1 MRLASKIFL
10 ASSLV
15 IAVLVAVGAWS
26 LKAVGDLVA
35 VNREIGARAVPS
47 VRIASAA
54 RDAVLALEGLEARF
68 LVLGDRQYATLWNE
82 KATRARE
89 ELDRLGA
96 LLRTSPE
103 RSLLRDAVFAFDRYR
118 EVVAEEHELMLRGR
132 RERALK
138 LAEGDGRVQAERIE
152 RALESLVDTIHGAAV
167 TAQADARRLET
178 RTWTGV
184 LAALGAALALG
195 LLGTAIIANRLTRSL
210 RVLSRATVTVGS
222 GAFVEPVRV
231 QGRDEIASLTRAF
244 NAMAARLREVDQL
257 KQSFLATV
265 THELR
270 SPLTSMREAAHLLRE
285 RVPGELNPKQA
296 RLVDIVEESTERL
309 LRLVNQ
315 ILDLSRLRAGMAS
328 MARTRVDVSR
338 VAVRAVDEL
347 RPQAEEAG
355 LTLSVDQVGR
365 RFDVIGDSDRLI
377 QVAVNLIGNA
387 LRFTPRGGRVTARVV
402 DAASE
407 VELQVEDTGVGI
419 PAAALPHVFEWYGQ
433 AHQDRGGTGLG
444 LAIVR
449 SIVLAHG
456 GRVTVE
462 SHEGKGSRFTVLL
475 PRQGVEG

>member
-10 ASSLV
+10 ASSLG
-15 IAVLVAVGAWS
+15 IAVLFAVGAWS
-26 LKAVGDLVA
+26 LKAVADLVA
-35 VNREIGARAVPS
+35 VNREIGARAVPA
-47 VRIASAA
+47 VRIAAAA
-54 RDAVLALEGLEARF
+54 RDAILGLERLEARF
-68 LVLGDRQYATLWNE
+68 LVLGDRQFATLWNE
-82 KATRARE
+82 KASRARG
-89 ELDRLGA
+89 ELEQLGA
-96 LLRTSPE
+96 LLRTPAE
-103 RSLLRDAVFAFDRYR
+103 RSLLRDATFAFDRYR

-138 LAEGDGRVQAERIE
+138 LAEGEGRAQAERVE
-152 RALESLVDTIHGAAV
+152 RSLESLADTIHAAAV
-167 TAQADARRLET
+167 SAQAEARRLET

-184 LAALGAALALG
+184 LTALGGALVLG
-195 LLGTAIIANRLTRSL
+195 LACTAVIANRLTRSL

-231 QGRDEIASLTRAF
+231 EGRDEIAALTRSF

-285 RVPGELNPKQA
+285 QVPGELNPKQA
-296 RLVDIVEESTERL
+296 RLVTIIEEATERL

-315 ILDLSRLRAGMAS
+315 VLDLSRLRAGMAS
-328 MARTRVDVSR
+328 MARTRVDVAR
-338 VAVRAVDEL
+338 IAVRAVDEL

-355 LTLSVDQVGR
+355 LTLAVEQVGQ
-365 RFDVIGDSDRLI
+365 RFEVLGDGDRLI
-377 QVAVNLIGNA
+377 QLAVNLLGNA
-387 LRFTPRGGRVTARVV
+387 IRFTPRGGRVTARVV

-419 PAAALPHVFEWYGQ
+419 SAAALPHVFEWYGQ

-449 SIVLAHG
+449 SIVQAHG

-462 SHEGKGSRFTVLL
+462 SQEGKGSRFTVLL
-475 PRQGVEG
+475 PRQGAEG